1 MKFHRRSPTLLVAFA
16 ALTFALTLVAWSG
29 SASQSISPQEA
40 DKQQATPE
48 NDLPVWDL
56 KQEATTAA
64 DQQKARKHRLSLR
77 QDWKITELPA
87 KAEPIPV
94 AAHALLRLP
103 AIPAHQS
110 NAIIRGTVINRRA
123 ILTDDKRGI
132 YSEFSISVAEIFK
145 DDPNL
150 FRINQVVTVSRPG
163 GAVRLS
169 SGKIHRYTISSQG
182 YPQQGKDILFLNRNE
197 EGDFSILTGYEV
209 DGAVVQPL
217 DGKRG
222 SKNKEDQLQFDT
234 YRGVSRETFI
244 GALQRLYSKREEVRT
259 NENSSRTP
267 PPPRPHSC
275 CFNLSTLNA

>member
-1 MKFHRRSPTLLVAFA
+1 MMKFQRRSLTLLVAFLA
-16 ALTFALTLVAWSG
+16 LSFGLTFAAWTG
-29 SASQSISPQEA
+29 SASQTLNQQEGSTP
-40 DKQQATPE
+40 DVTPE
-48 NDLPVWDL
+48 NDLPVLDL

-77 QDWKITELPA
+77 QHWKITELSD
-87 KAEPIPV
+87 KADPIPV

-103 AIPAHQS
+103 AIPAQQS

-123 ILTDDKRGI
+123 ILTDDKYGI
-132 YSEFSISVAEIFK
+132 YSEFSISISEIFK

-169 SGKIHRYTISSQG
+169 SGKIHRYTISSQN
-182 YPQQGKDILFLNRNE
+182 YPQQGKEYILFLNRNE

-209 DGAVVQPL
+209 GGAVVQPL

-222 SKNKEDQLQFDT
+222 SKHKEDQLQFDT
-234 YRGVSRETFI
+234 YRGVSRETFV
-244 GALQRLYSKREEVRT
+244 GALQRALQRT
-259 NENSSRTP
+259 GGGP
-267 PPPRPHSC
+267 I
-275 CFNLSTLNA
+275 

>member
-1 MKFHRRSPTLLVAFA
+1 MIKFHRRSLTLLVAFA

-29 SASQSISPQEA
+29 SASQSVSLQEA

-48 NDLPVWDL
+48 NDLPVLDL

-103 AIPAHQS
+103 AIPAQQS

-123 ILTDDKRGI
+123 ILTDDKLGI
-132 YSEFSISVAEIFK
+132 YSEFSISIAEIFK

-182 YPQQGKDILFLNRNE
+182 YPQQGKEYILFLNRNE

-222 SKNKEDQLQFDT
+222 SRNKEDQLQFDT

-244 GALQRLYSKREEVRT
+244 GALQRALQQT
-259 NENSSRTP
+259 GGGPN
-267 PPPRPHSC
+267 
-275 CFNLSTLNA
+275 